1 MSEVSIQK
9 RINEKVATCDFFLL
23 ILNKRYGSLEQGEP
37 LSNTE
42 REVNAMIESKRKFI
56 FLTYCKAVKEDKK
69 ILKDTQ
75 YRQLLELKKRLG
87 KNHNALMK
95 SFKNSHDFEEEFT
108 HHLYQVILAEQN
120 HNFKVEKLK
129 MFWSLGSVEN
139 TNRPE
144 TIIVYPPIPR
154 KWMASDDD
162 EHFWHRRL
170 QPNVFFEDFKAI

>member
-1 MSEVSIQK
+1 
-9 RINEKVATCDFFLL
+9 
-23 ILNKRYGSLEQGEP
+23 
-37 LSNTE
+37 
-42 REVNAMIESKRKFI
+42 
-56 FLTYCKAVKEDKK
+56 
-69 ILKDTQ
+69 
-75 YRQLLELKKRLG
+75 
-87 KNHNALMK
+87 MK

-170 QPNVFFEDFKAI
+170 QPNVFFEDFKAISKIAKMMNLVRACALPPKTEHLIAIEN